1 MKRLAWIV
9 VIILGSLSVI
19 YVLGPNPE
27 TPVYDPALPDMPSAA
42 AELEDRISATEA
54 ARKVKPDNQA
64 RIVWYDSLHRKTPYA
79 VVYLHGFSA
88 SQEEGDPVHEQFAKT
103 FGCNLYLARL
113 AEHGIDT
120 TETLVGLTAD
130 KYWNSVKEA
139 LAIGMQIGEKVILM
153 GTSTGG
159 TNALQLAATYPD
171 KVHALILYSPN
182 IEIFDPNAPLL
193 NDPWG
198 LQIARQVIGSK
209 YIMTK
214 NQTETYR
221 KYWNSK
227 YRLEAV
233 VNLQELVETTMTLE
247 TFAKVKQPTLL
258 LYYYKDEVHQ
268 DSVVKVSAMR
278 QMFGALGTPAE
289 LKRATPIPTAG
300 NHVMASWVVS
310 GDIPRVQTETERFAI
325 EVLKMDPVRTP

>member
-1 MKRLAWIV
+1 MKRLAWII

-19 YVLGPNPE
+19 YVLGPKPE
-27 TPVYDPALPDMPSAA
+27 PPVYDPRLPELPSDPGALEA
-42 AELEDRISATEA
+42 RIAGTEA
-54 ARKVKPDNQA
+54 LRKVKPDNQA
-64 RIVWYDSLHRKTPYA
+64 RIVWFDTLHRKTPYA

-88 SQEEGDPVHEQFAKT
+88 SQEEGDPVHEQFART

-120 TETLVGLTAD
+120 SDALVGLTAD

-139 LAIGMQIGEKVILM
+139 LAVGMQIGEKVILM

-182 IEIFDPNAPLL
+182 IEIFDPSAPLL

-209 YIMTK
+209 YILTK
-214 NQTETYR
+214 NQTENYR
-221 KYWNSK
+221 KYWSSK

-233 VNLQELVETTMTLE
+233 VNLQEMVETTMTAE
-247 TFAKVKQPTLL
+247 NFVRVKQPTLL

-278 QMFGALGTPAE
+278 EMFETLGTPEA
-289 LKRATPIPTAG
+289 LKRATSIPTAG
-300 NHVMASWVVS
+300 NHVIASWVIS
-310 GDIPRVQTETERFAI
+310 GDIPRVQSETDRFAM
-325 EVLKMDPVRTP
+325 EVLKMQPVQVQ

>member
-19 YVLGPNPE
+19 YVLGPKPE
-27 TPVYDPALPDMPSAA
+27 APVYDPQLPEMPSNP
-42 AELEDRISATEA
+42 AELEARIAATEGS
-54 ARKVKPDNQA
+54 RKVKPDNQA
-64 RIVWYDSLHRKTPYA
+64 HIVWFDSLHRKTPYA

-88 SQEEGDPVHEQFAKT
+88 SQEEGDPVHEQFART

-120 TETLVGLTAD
+120 SDALVGLTAD

-139 LAIGMQIGEKVILM
+139 LAVGMQIGEKVILM

-182 IEIFDPNAPLL
+182 IEIFDPSAPLL

-214 NQTETYR
+214 NQTENYR
-221 KYWNSK
+221 KYWSSK
-227 YRLEAV
+227 YRLEAI
-233 VNLQELVETTMTLE
+233 VNLQEMVETTMTPE
-247 TFAKVKQPTLL
+247 NFARVKQPTLL

-278 QMFGALGTPAE
+278 EMFDALGTPSA
-289 LKRATPIPTAG
+289 LKRSTPIPTAG
-300 NHVMASWVVS
+300 NHVIASWVIS
-310 GDIPRVQTETERFAI
+310 GDIPRVQSETDRFAI
-325 EVLKMDPVRTP
+325 EVLKMQPVKVP

>member
-19 YVLGPNPE
+19 YVLGPKPE
-27 TPVYDPALPDMPSAA
+27 APVYDPQLPEMPFNP
-42 AELEDRISATEA
+42 AELEARIAATEA
-54 ARKVKPDNQA
+54 SRKVKPDNEA
-64 RIVWYDSLHRKTPYA
+64 GIVWFDSLHRKTPYA

-88 SQEEGDPVHEQFAKT
+88 SQEEGDPVHEQFART

-120 TETLVGLTAD
+120 SDALVGLTAD

-139 LAIGMQIGEKVILM
+139 LAVGMQIGEKVILM

-171 KVHALILYSPN
+171 KIHALILYSPN
-182 IEIFDPNAPLL
+182 IEIFDPSAPLL

-209 YIMTK
+209 YIVTK
-214 NQTETYR
+214 NQTENYR
-221 KYWNSK
+221 KYWSSK
-227 YRLEAV
+227 YRLEAI
-233 VNLQELVETTMTLE
+233 VNLQEMVETTMTPE
-247 TFAKVKQPTLL
+247 NFARVKQPTLL

-278 QMFGALGTPAE
+278 EMFDALGTPSA

-300 NHVMASWVVS
+300 NHVIASWVIS
-310 GDIPRVQTETERFAI
+310 GDIPRVQSETDRFAV
-325 EVLKMDPVRTP
+325 EVLKMQPVKVP